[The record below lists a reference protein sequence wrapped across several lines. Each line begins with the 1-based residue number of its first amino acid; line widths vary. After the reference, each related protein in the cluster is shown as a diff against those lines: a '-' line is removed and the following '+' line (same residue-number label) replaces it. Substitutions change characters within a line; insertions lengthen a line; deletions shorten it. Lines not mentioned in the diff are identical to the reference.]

1 MHPFTLFSSCFCF
14 FRSGGKCIEAA
25 STHMSLTNTFF
36 SLFVTLYYISH
47 FLISRVYI
55 VTHQLVCLNAWY
67 RMCTVD
73 TLPALVAI
81 GPGTWKIN

>member
-1 MHPFTLFSSCFCF
+1 MHPIYSFVFCLCLY
-14 FRSGGKCIEAA
+14 RSGGKCIEAA

-36 SLFVTLYYISH
+36 HYPSRYTTFLTFLLVVYTLS
-47 FLISRVYI
+47 
-55 VTHQLVCLNAWY
+55 HQLVRLNAWY
-67 RMCTVD
+67 RMCTAD